1 MISSTPARPP
11 LPPGRALVLAL
22 VLALLAGGAQA
33 QGEDLQRVYSRI
45 SAEEMKA
52 IMQGEGYAVSTDDD
66 GELRWKIEG
75 FHTFIVVYDDQE
87 SVQFRAAFGDVET
100 TMDEVN
106 QWNATKRYST
116 SYLDDEGDPVLNLDL
131 DLAGG
136 VTRARIVD
144 FLKTCKMSFETWVA
158 ETIR

>member
-1 MISSTPARPP
+1 MTRPTPARPL
-11 LPPGRALVLAL
+11 LPRGRTLAL
-22 VLALLAGGAQA
+22 ALLLPLLAGGTLA
-33 QGEDLQRVYSRI
+33 QGEDAQRIYSRI
-45 SAEEMKA
+45 SGEEMKA
-52 IMQGEGYAVSTDDD
+52 IMQGEGYAVTTDDD

-100 TMDEVN
+100 AMEDVN
-106 QWNATKRYST
+106 QWNASKRYST
-116 SYLDDEGDPVLNLDL
+116 SYLDSDNDPVLNLDL

-144 FLKTCKMSFETWVA
+144 YLHTCKVSFETWVA
-158 ETIR
+158 ETIK